1 VTCRGHGVGLVV
13 GAVDPNPAAFTAH
26 DHGLVLTEACD
37 VSSDEWATVPLEWS
51 FLRLDPLRLDQRV
64 VGDVRKLTQHLRLV
78 DGRGHTQ
85 HRLRSSTHS
94 GGTKSGSSSSGTF
107 SLVYAGV
114 SKALIVSTCQPDPG
128 LQIGG
133 EVGCGVIRVANR
145 DNASVDVALGM
156 LTQAGTW

>member
-1 VTCRGHGVGLVV
+1 
-13 GAVDPNPAAFTAH
+13 
-26 DHGLVLTEACD
+26 
-37 VSSDEWATVPLEWS
+37 
-51 FLRLDPLRLDQRV
+51 
-64 VGDVRKLTQHLRLV
+64 
-78 DGRGHTQ
+78 
-85 HRLRSSTHS
+85 LRSSTHS

-145 DNASVDVALGM
+145 DNASVDVALGL
-156 LTQAGTW
+156 LTQAGPPLHIAQVVGEGICTVARRIVEVCQRQLDH